1 VHTQYRSLNR
11 ELTVTMPPQPV
22 LLDADPV
29 RLAQVIGNLL
39 NNACKFTDRGGHVR
53 LTVEQVEGRAVLRV
67 QDDGIGIAS
76 DQLPG
81 IFEMFAQVDTSLER
95 SRDGLG
101 IGLTLV
107 KTLVEMHGG
116 TVEARSDG
124 LGLGSEFVVRLPLAA
139 GAPEARPPAG
149 APAPPVSRRVLI
161 VDDNEDGAES
171 LAMLLELGGHVTRK
185 AYDGVEA
192 IEAAERW
199 RPDAV
204 LLDIGLPK
212 VNGYEA
218 CRRIRE
224 HPWGKDIL
232 LVALTGWG
240 QEEDRHRSEAAGFD
254 AHIVKPAD
262 PAVLMRLLTSL
273 PSGHLSRQDQAG

>member
-1 VHTQYRSLNR
+1 
-11 ELTVTMPPQPV
+11 
-22 LLDADPV
+22 
-29 RLAQVIGNLL
+29 
-39 NNACKFTDRGGHVR
+39 
-53 LTVEQVEGRAVLRV
+53 V

-161 VDDNEDGAES
+161 VDDNEDGAAS
-171 LAMLLELGGHVTRK
+171 LAMLLRADGHAVSV
-185 AYDGVEA
+185 AHDGAGATEA
-192 IEAAERW
+192 VAAFK
-199 RPDAV
+199 PDV
-204 LLDIGLPK
+204 ILLDIGLPGM
-212 VNGYEA
+212 NGYET
-218 CRRIRE
+218 CRAIRARPGGERIV
-224 HPWGKDIL
+224 IA
-232 LVALTGWG
+232 ALTGWG
-240 QEEDRHRSEAAGFD
+240 QDDDHRRSREAGFD
-254 AHIVKPAD
+254 AHLVKPVERDAL
-262 PAVLMRLLTSL
+262 AALL
-273 PSGHLSRQDQAG
+273 R